1 MVSFALFE
9 KFLPDPPPGVTL
21 LAKRCLRRRL
31 NTNQCTRCL
40 DVCPSSALSLPGR
53 EIVLNKTKC
62 TDCMACVSAC
72 PQDALLSEY
81 DLEELL
87 ATIQPGKDLV
97 ISCARQKQNH
107 PDDIVVP
114 CVGIFSRH
122 ILATILLKGCGSARF
137 NVAGCSECNNQ
148 KASIIFLADYKL
160 VTETLSQVLP
170 PNLFLVHQSDPPQ
183 TTVEGRR
190 SYLLGIKENILSV
203 TKKSFNPTPTPQK
216 NKINKKSQKHENTNS
231 RRVPYKTKLF
241 KKLLI
246 DLSEEFRQKIQPLL
260 GYSLSV
266 TEECTCCPLC
276 KGICPT
282 GAIRLERSA
291 QGKKLRFAMQD
302 CSGCGLCVEFCKKGA
317 ITLERNLSDC
327 HSSPLTSPQHLM

>member
-9 KFLPDPPPGVTL
+9 KFLPDPSPGITL

-40 DVCPSSALSLPGR
+40 DVCPSSALSLHGR
-53 EIVLNKTKC
+53 EISLSETQC
-62 TDCMACVSAC
+62 TGCMACVTAC

-81 DLEELL
+81 DIEESL
-87 ATIQPGKDLV
+87 AAIEQGREL
-97 ISCARQKQNH
+97 IFSCARQRQNN
-107 PDDIVVP
+107 PDEVIVP
-114 CVGIFSRH
+114 CVGVFSKH
-122 ILATILLKGCGSARF
+122 ILATILIKGCGSARF
-137 NVAGCSECNNQ
+137 NVAECSECNNQ
-148 KASIIFLADYKL
+148 KASIVFFADYKL
-160 VTETLSQVLP
+160 VTETFSQVLP
-170 PNLFLVHQSDPPQ
+170 PNLVLVHQSDPPLA
-183 TTVEGRR
+183 TTEDRR

-203 TKKSFNPTPTPQK
+203 TKKSFTPISTPPQK
-216 NKINKKSQKHENTNS
+216 RTSQKHEKTNS
-231 RRVPYKTKLF
+231 RRAPYKTKIF
-241 KKLLI
+241 KNLLI
-246 DLSEEFRQKIQPLL
+246 DLSEESRQKIQALL

-266 TEECTCCPLC
+266 TGECTCCPLC

-317 ITLERNLSDC
+317 LTLEKNLSER
-327 HSSPLTSPQHLM
+327 S